1 MLSGAELDP
10 LKQHFRK
17 LRDEMQYMSA
27 ETLPGGEEAENAVAQ
42 VVRSLLEQVSVLE
55 QANAVTSVVA
65 EMQRGL
71 DVLRA
76 ALKQRNERM
85 MMLR

>member
-1 MLSGAELDP
+1 
-10 LKQHFRK
+10 
-17 LRDEMQYMSA
+17 
-27 ETLPGGEEAENAVAQ
+27 
-42 VVRSLLEQVSVLE
+42 VSVLE